1 MDTLSLHGITLSSVL
16 YLSASYIDTYT
27 RLYRENKG
35 KKIYTL
41 LKVSGVNGDD
51 LIWGGGS
58 LVYPYWAVTLQ
69 KKKWLEILDTTRLI
83 RLKLTM
89 TFEGL
94 GQSLVFR
101 GHEYDLIQKHG
112 QLNGTNTGGLA

>member
-1 MDTLSLHGITLSSVL
+1 MPTLRRKTEFYVGTKSKTVEVTMDTLSLHGITLSSVL

-51 LIWGGGS
+51 LIWGGSS

-69 KKKWLEILDTTRLI
+69 KKKMVGNFGHDTINSTQ
-83 RLKLTM
+83 THHD
-89 TFEGL
+89 
-94 GQSLVFR
+94 V
-101 GHEYDLIQKHG
+101 
-112 QLNGTNTGGLA
+112 